1 MRGGCLAG
9 TGATLCPGWGALRL
23 GHVPLSL
30 ASLLCPR
37 VGGGVLVAHR
47 RVGELGVEL
56 GERGARLGG
65 LGSGLG

>member
-9 TGATLCPGWGALRL
+9 TGVTLCPGCALRL
-23 GHVPLSL
+23 GRVPLSL
-30 ASLLCPR
+30 APLLCPR